1 MKKISTRILRGKGK
15 IKIPKYKIYYGVGG
29 TINDI
34 TKDNEA
40 YV

>member
-1 MKKISTRILRGKGK
+1 MKKISTRILRGNGK
-15 IKIPKYKIYYGVGG
+15 KIPKYKIYYGVGG

>member
-15 IKIPKYKIYYGVGG
+15 IKIPKYKIGVGG

-40 YV
+40 